1 MNVACDQKVATKLVR
16 KTGQMGV
23 PVMEV
28 GSRWI
33 VGFDRGDIDRAL
45 AARGP

>member
-1 MNVACDQKVATKLVR
+1 MNVACDQKVATELVR

-23 PVMEV
+23 RVIKI

-33 VGFDRGDIDRAL
+33 VGFDRGDIGRSL
-45 AARGP
+45 AARGS